1 MKLNKMPSRT
11 NWMFLAHAI
20 GNACVGLLGND
31 MLSVRLSSI
40 RVAAVPA
47 IIDMTSY
54 AFLFGG
60 MALAG
65 AQTKSI
71 LYSSSILWS
80 AVLSKALLGK
90 VLSTRQ
96 WLSISLLFVGLS
108 VKSFGGSGASSG
120 LSSSA
125 FFLGAG
131 LILCGC
137 FVHAL
142 VNVMNERIVRQGN
155 VTPKSLSCIIGLY
168 TLTAW
173 YGLYRL
179 GFVLPESRD
188 GAWHYTSDSFSWSV
202 LWTDDVAN
210 GLPMTSGSAWIAFV
224 ITTTL
229 HAAAFYSL
237 LGSVGVVSSG
247 IVKGM
252 TTSAYVLISGFAF
265 CSVEAH
271 YCLNSKTLLSAAI
284 CVTSVVCYSLA
295 TAHARAAA
303 EKTSEPEVKAEIV
316 DTPVTD
322 MAPKVKRLSQM
333 YHVSSLANMDA
344 QLGG

>member
-1 MKLNKMPSRT
+1 
-11 NWMFLAHAI
+11 MFLAHAI
-20 GNACVGLLGND
+20 GNTCVGLLGND

-54 AFLFGG
+54 ALLFGG

-96 WLSISLLFVGLS
+96 WLSICLLFVGLS
-108 VKSFGGSGASSG
+108 VKSFGGSATSSS
-120 LSSSA
+120 LSSST
-125 FFLGAG
+125 FFLGTG

-142 VNVMNERIVRQGN
+142 VNVLNERIVRQGN

-168 TLTAW
+168 TLAAW
-173 YGLYRL
+173 YGLYHM
-179 GFVLPESRD
+179 GFVLPESRN
-188 GAWHYTSDSFSWSV
+188 GEWVYTSDSFSWSV
-202 LWTDDVAN
+202 LWAN
-210 GLPMTSGSAWIAFV
+210 DAAKGLPMNSGPAWIAFV

-252 TTSAYVLISGFAF
+252 TTSAYVLISGAAF

-271 YCLNSKTLLSAAI
+271 YCLNLKTMISAAI
-284 CVTSVVCYSLA
+284 CVTSVICYSLA
-295 TAHARAAA
+295 TAHARASAA
-303 EKTSEPEVKAEIV
+303 NTSAPVVKAEV
-316 DTPVTD
+316 ADTPVTD
-322 MAPKVKRLSQM
+322 MAPKVKPMSQL
-333 YHVSSLANMDA
+333 YHVSSFANLDA